1 MMARSANTAVAH
13 DLAIEEERLHL
24 RVVEPQD
31 GGPPHPPAAPP
42 VSNTRV
48 AIAMFLVAESMFFA
62 GLVGAYLVFRV
73 GSVVW
78 PPAGLP
84 ALPLTVTWINTVFLF
99 FSGVAVVSGLRGIR
113 RGDQRALRRR
123 LLLTAALGAVFV
135 SVQGWEWA
143 GLVHHGLTLSSGP
156 YGGTFYLLIG
166 THAAHV
172 LGAMG
177 WVLWVT
183 AAAQRGRYS
192 VENHDGVEMCA
203 VYWIY
208 VCALWG
214 LLFGL
219 VYH

>member
-1 MMARSANTAVAH
+1 MASTANTALAH
-13 DLAIEEERLHL
+13 DLAIEEERRLL
-24 RVVEPQD
+24 RLVEPGE
-31 GGPPHPPAAPP
+31 GGPSNPPMASP
-42 VSNTRV
+42 VSNARV

-78 PPAGLP
+78 PPPGLP
-84 ALPLTVTWINTVFLF
+84 ALPLAVTWLNTAFLF
-99 FSGVAVVSGLRGIR
+99 LSGVAVIAALRGIR
-113 RGDQRALRRR
+113 RGDQRALRRG
-123 LLLTAALGAVFV
+123 LLWTVGLGAVFV

-183 AAAQRGRYS
+183 AAAQRGRYTLES
-192 VENHDGVEMCA
+192 HDGVEICA

-208 VCALWG
+208 VCGLWG
-214 LLFGL
+214 LLFWL